1 MFVNM
6 MGNLALLFRAVGCIF
21 GELLN
26 NSPLFPVSVIFFRV
40 FFILANFYQLLTH
53 FCFRVK
59 MTLNNYVAFC
69 VY

>member
-40 FFILANFYQLLTH
+40 FLYWRTFTSSLH
-53 FCFRVK
+53 VS
-59 MTLNNYVAFC
+59 VSG
-69 VY
+69 